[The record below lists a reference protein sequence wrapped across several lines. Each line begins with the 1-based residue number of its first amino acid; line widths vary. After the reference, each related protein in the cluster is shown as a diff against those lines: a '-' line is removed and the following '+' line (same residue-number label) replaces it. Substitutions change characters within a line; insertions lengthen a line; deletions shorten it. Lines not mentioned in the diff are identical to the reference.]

1 MKPRKFEII
10 KCPKCGY
17 EYLPCELFV
26 PKYFFGKPTK
36 INRDF
41 EGQIFDYEGPSVDL
55 NETYT
60 CDKCNTTFKIV
71 TRMLFITEPDKLDN
85 FDEEYV
91 SPLQK
96 NVLFLEEE

>member
-26 PKYFFGKPTK
+26 PNSFFGKPTT

-41 EGQIFDYEGPSVDL
+41 DGQIFDYEGPSVDL
-55 NETYT
+55 NESYT
-60 CDKCNTTFKIV
+60 CDRCNNTFKIV
-71 TRMLFITEPDKLDN
+71 TRMLFITELDKLDN
-85 FDEEYV
+85 FDEEYTT
-91 SPLQK
+91 SLKK
-96 NVLFLEEE
+96 NALFLDEE